1 MFKKIVDG
9 AIIND
14 DTIRHNGSCL
24 CPRPSQARPGQAR
37 IDYLAPLFDDNTII
51 LKNDDRR
58 FIVLLT
64 EYLPCTYFHKNN
76 KSQLDIPFVLEFRKR
91 ISLTA
96 LFALTVKNHEKFR
109 GLHTVTAVCPAFLID
124 GRFLSELR
132 GSLFYFLFRLF
143 EPELT
148 VLPTF
153 LLFAACTSVA
163 TCMFFNFMTRTTFIA
178 KKRRKKFN

>member
-64 EYLPCTYFHKNN
+64 EYVLCTYFHKNN

-96 LFALTVKNHEKFR
+96 LFALTVKK
-109 GLHTVTAVCPAFLID
+109 P
-124 GRFLSELR
+124 
-132 GSLFYFLFRLF
+132 
-143 EPELT
+143 
-148 VLPTF
+148 
-153 LLFAACTSVA
+153 
-163 TCMFFNFMTRTTFIA
+163 
-178 KKRRKKFN
+178 